1 MRGALAEFLKSSG
14 YNFLEIEVDKGPVRR
29 GRARVNAL
37 ASCGCGD
44 PDGSEGL
51 QRVHVPDATHTRLRL
66 STAVACHKLWMDFRL
81 WRA

>member
-1 MRGALAEFLKSSG
+1 VKAGVGLP
-14 YNFLEIEVDKGPVRR
+14 FLEIEAEKGTRSTRVPRRRPRASR
-29 GRARVNAL
+29 GR
-37 ASCGCGD
+37 GD
-44 PDGSEGL
+44 PDGSKGL